1 MRPEIVMTRIARS
14 WIALTRTAGTRRR
27 TGARTR
33 ALLAG
38 LSAALVWAAPAAA
51 YPWQVDRSHSQV
63 KFAVDHLG
71 YSLVHGWFREFDA
84 DVDLDPDAV
93 ERASVSFRIRTE
105 SVDTAW
111 EGRDRYL
118 RGPDFLD
125 AEAHPTIT
133 FVSTRVRLVSA
144 EVADITGDLT
154 INGVTR
160 SETLRAALNKYG
172 PSALAGGEI
181 VAGFTIVGE
190 IDRTAYDVSFAAPHV
205 GKDVEI
211 RVDLEISPRP

>member
-1 MRPEIVMTRIARS
+1 MRPNRSTTRPLRSAAR
-14 WIALTRTAGTRRR
+14 AL
-27 TGARTR
+27 
-33 ALLAG
+33 ALLATLGTG
-38 LSAALVWAAPAAA
+38 LAWATPAAA
-51 YPWQVDRSHSQV
+51 YRWQMDRSHSQV

-93 ERASVSFRIRTE
+93 EKASVTFRIRTE

-125 AEAHPTIT
+125 AEAHPVIL

-144 EVADITGDLT
+144 EVADITGEMT
-154 INGVTR
+154 INGITR
-160 SETLRAALNKYG
+160 TETLRASLNKYG
-172 PSALAGGEI
+172 PSALAGGEV

-190 IDRTAYDVSFAAPHV
+190 IDRTLYDVSFAAPHV
-205 GKDVEI
+205 GRTVEI
-211 RVDLEISPRP
+211 RIDLEISPRP

>member
-1 MRPEIVMTRIARS
+1 MRPDAPNTPVRSARS
-14 WIALTRTAGTRRR
+14 AARAL
-27 TGARTR
+27 
-33 ALLAG
+33 ALLA
-38 LSAALVWAAPAAA
+38 ALGGSLAWAAPAAA
-51 YPWQVDRSHSQV
+51 YRWEMDRSHSQV

-84 DVDLDPDAV
+84 DIDLDPDAV
-93 ERASVSFRIRTE
+93 ERASVSFRIRAD
-105 SVDTAW
+105 SVDTNW

-125 AEAHPTIT
+125 AEAHPVIS

-172 PSALAGGEI
+172 PSALAGGEV
-181 VAGFTIVGE
+181 VAGFTISGE
-190 IDRTAYDVSFAAPHV
+190 IDRTAYGVSFAAPHV